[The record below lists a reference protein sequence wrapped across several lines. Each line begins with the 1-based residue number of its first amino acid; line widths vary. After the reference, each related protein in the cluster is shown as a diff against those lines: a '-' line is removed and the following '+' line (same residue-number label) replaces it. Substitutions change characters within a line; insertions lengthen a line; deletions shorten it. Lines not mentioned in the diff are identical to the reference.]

1 MSKEKSDE
9 VKSFC
14 YSYENTLRSIK
25 FNISIDKTD
34 EIYIYAF
41 NYANAIDE
49 TLVIRNIPSIYDD
62 PNSLP
67 YVENQ
72 KVFNIKES
80 YIPNIGSLSVWVN
93 GVRQ

>member
-34 EIYIYAF
+34 EIYIYAL
-41 NYANAIDE
+41 I
-49 TLVIRNIPSIYDD
+49 TLM
-62 PNSLP
+62 L
-67 YVENQ
+67 
-72 KVFNIKES
+72 
-80 YIPNIGSLSVWVN
+80 
-93 GVRQ
+93 